1 MSARQ
6 AKRVSLDRPG
16 RVVAGEG
23 SHHACIV
30 RDISAAGARLLLA
43 EAGHMPETFTLCLDP
58 GGDPWTCRVVWRS
71 LGEIGVT
78 FN

>member
-16 RVVAGEG
+16 RVLAGEG
-23 SHHACIV
+23 AHHACIV
-30 RDISAAGARLLLA
+30 RDISAAGARLLLP
-43 EAGHMPETFTLCLDP
+43 EAGLMPETFTLALDP

>member
-16 RVVAGEG
+16 RVMAGEDAQ
-23 SHHACIV
+23 HACIV
-30 RDISAAGARLLLA
+30 RDISAVGARLLLP
-43 EAGHMPETFTLCLDP
+43 EAGLMPETFTLTLDP

>member
-6 AKRVSLDRPG
+6 GKRVSLDRPG

-23 SHHACIV
+23 AQHSCIV
-30 RDISAAGARLLLA
+30 RDISAAGARLLLP
-43 EAGHMPETFTLCLDP
+43 EAGHMPETFTLSLDP
-58 GGDPWTCRVVWRS
+58 GGDPWNCRVVWRS

>member
-6 AKRVSLDRPG
+6 AKRVSLDRSG
-16 RVVAGEG
+16 RVMAGG
-23 SHHACIV
+23 GAQHACIV
-30 RDISAAGARLLLA
+30 RDISAAGARLLLP
-43 EAGHMPETFTLCLDP
+43 EAGGMPDTFTLALDP